1 MKRFIILMASA
12 VILMVSCNNKVDTD
26 YYIVSDR
33 AMGTIE
39 NAVFTS
45 DRAIKMNVKSA
56 PDGCDI
62 NTKRR
67 VMIYFVLK
75 TDGQLTSYDINIT
88 KLFETVTVEPS
99 VSEKAEDSPE
109 GDPMNLVESWFGG
122 GYLNMYAFYYT
133 DPNNN
138 TEQVFTS
145 SYTCKESLSSI
156 AVRRDGKG
164 EGYFSVED
172 AAESYSYICIPMKKI
187 WDDFINGKGGDT
199 EPIDDPQEGRSMPV
213 NLNWIWHAVSD
224 NVLLPDT
231 VAKNAQGIYYADQD

>member
-12 VILMVSCNNKVDTD
+12 VILLVSCNNKVDTD
-26 YYIVSDR
+26 YYIISGKE
-33 AMGTIE
+33 MGTIE
-39 NAVFTS
+39 NGVFTS
-45 DRAIKMNVKSA
+45 DKAIKMNIKSA

-67 VMIYFVLK
+67 VMIYFLLK
-75 TDGQLTSYDINIT
+75 TDGQLTSYDINISN
-88 KLFETVTVEPS
+88 LVETVTVEPI

-122 GYLNMYAFYYT
+122 GYLNMIAFYYT
-133 DPNNN
+133 DPNKN

-145 SYTCKESLSSI
+145 SYTCKESMSSI
-156 AVRRDGKG
+156 AIRRDGKG

-172 AAESYSYICIPMKKI
+172 AAESYSYICIPMEKI
-187 WDDFINGKGGDT
+187 WDDFFDP
-199 EPIDDPQEGRSMPV
+199 EPGDPQAGRSMPV
-213 NLNWIWHAVSD
+213 NLNWIWHVVSD